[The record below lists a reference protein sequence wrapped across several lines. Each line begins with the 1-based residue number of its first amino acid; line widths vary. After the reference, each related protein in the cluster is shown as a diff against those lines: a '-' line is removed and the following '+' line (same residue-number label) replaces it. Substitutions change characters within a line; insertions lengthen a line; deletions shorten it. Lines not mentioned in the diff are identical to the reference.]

1 MSLLFSPL
9 ALRSVTLKNRIA
21 MSPMCQYSAQDGHVT
36 DWHTLHYPARALG
49 GVGLIVVEATA
60 VEAVGRISP
69 EDLGIWSEAHVAG
82 LRVLADRIKSG
93 GAVAGIQLAHAGRK
107 AGSARPWP
115 SDSTPFSWRAVAP
128 SATSFGEPYPT
139 PRALETSELEQVRD
153 AFVQAAQRALLAGF
167 QVIEL
172 HMAHGYLLHSFLS
185 PLSNHRADAYGG
197 SLENRMRFPLMVAQ
211 AVREVVPQELP
222 LLVRVS
228 ATDWTEGGWGVDD
241 TVRFAQELKA
251 IGVDLLDCSS
261 GGNVPNARIPVG
273 SGYQV
278 GFAERVRRE
287 TGLSTGAVGAITEP
301 AQAEQIVRTHQAD
314 LVFLARALLS
324 DPFWAYRAA
333 RALGVK
339 ESVWP
344 SQYDRAFPSR

>member
-1 MSLLFSPL
+1 MSLLFTPL

-49 GVGLIVVEATA
+49 GVGLVVVEATA
-60 VEAVGRISP
+60 VEAGGRISP
-69 EDLGIWSEAHVAG
+69 EDLGIWSDDHVAG
-82 LRVLADRIKSG
+82 LRSLTDRIKAG

-115 SDSTPFSWRAVAP
+115 SDSTPFSWTAVAP
-128 SATSFGEPYPT
+128 SAISFGEPYPT
-139 PRALETSELEQVRD
+139 PRALETHELEEVRD
-153 AFVQAAQRALLAGF
+153 AFVRAAQRALLAGF

-185 PLSNHRADAYGG
+185 PLSNHRADGYGG
-197 SLENRMRFPLMVAQ
+197 SLENRMRFPLMLTQ
-211 AVREVVPQELP
+211 AVRQVIPQDLP

-228 ATDWTEGGWGVDD
+228 ATDWTEGGWDVDD

-278 GFAERVRRE
+278 SFAERVRRE
-287 TGLSTGAVGAITEP
+287 TGLATGAVGVITEP
-301 AQAEQIVRTHQAD
+301 AQAEQIVRAHQAD

>member
-9 ALRSVTLKNRIA
+9 ELRSVTLKNRIV
-21 MSPMCQYSAQDGHVT
+21 MSPMCQYSALDGHVT
-36 DWHTLHYPARALG
+36 DWHGLHYPARALG
-49 GVGLIVVEATA
+49 GVGLVMLEATA
-60 VEAVGRISP
+60 VEARGRISH
-69 EDLGIWSEAHVAG
+69 EDLGLWKDDHIAG
-82 LRVLADRIKSG
+82 LRALTDRIKSG

-115 SDSTPFSWRAVAP
+115 SDSGPFSWTAVAP
-128 SATSFGEPYPT
+128 SALSFGEPYPT
-139 PRALETSELEQVRD
+139 PQALEADELEMVLD
-153 AFVQAAQRALLAGF
+153 AFVQAAHRAIRAGF

-172 HMAHGYLLHSFLS
+172 HMAHGYLLNSFLS
-185 PLSNHRADAYGG
+185 PLSNQRTDDYGG
-197 SLENRMRFPLMVAQ
+197 SLEDRMRFPLEVTQ
-211 AVREVVPQELP
+211 AVREAMPQDLP

-228 ATDWTEGGWGVDD
+228 ATDWTDGGWTMED
-241 TVRFAQELKA
+241 TVQFARELRSL
-251 IGVDLLDCSS
+251 GVDLLDCSS
-261 GGNVPNARIPVG
+261 GGNVANARIPVG

-287 TGLSTGAVGAITEP
+287 TNLPTGAVGVITEP
-301 AQAEQIVRTHQAD
+301 AQAEQIVRTGQAD

>member
-1 MSLLFSPL
+1 ML
-9 ALRSVTLKNRIA
+9 
-21 MSPMCQYSAQDGHVT
+21 
-36 DWHTLHYPARALG
+36 
-49 GVGLIVVEATA
+49 EATA
-60 VEAVGRISP
+60 VEARGRISH
-69 EDLGIWSEAHVAG
+69 EDLGIWKDDHIAG
-82 LRVLADRIKSG
+82 LRALTGSIKSG

-115 SDSTPFSWRAVAP
+115 SDSTPFSWTAVAP
-128 SATSFGEPYPT
+128 SAIGFGEPYPT
-139 PRALETSELEQVRD
+139 PHALEPHELERVLD
-153 AFVQAAQRALLAGF
+153 AFVQAAHRAIQAGF

-185 PLSNHRADAYGG
+185 PMSNQRTDDYGG
-197 SLENRMRFPLMVAQ
+197 SLENRMRFPLEVTQ
-211 AVREVVPQELP
+211 AVREAIPQDLP

-228 ATDWTEGGWGVDD
+228 ATDWMEGGWTIED
-241 TVRFAQELKA
+241 TVQFARELKTL
-251 IGVDLLDCSS
+251 GVDLLDCSS
-261 GGNVPNARIPVG
+261 GGNVANAKIPVG

-278 GFAERVRRE
+278 GFAERVGRE
-287 TGLSTGAVGAITEP
+287 TGLPTGAVGVITEP
-301 AQAEQIVRTHQAD
+301 AQAEQIVRTGQAD